1 MGALALKGIAMRT
14 NLARCRVSTFRG
26 LCKPVVIAIA
36 GVTILL
42 SGCSGGASQSEL
54 AQAKQDAALAQ
65 AQKDS
70 IKQQQDTQASL
81 AAEVKTLKDDVAKA
95 AEAKTAAANAVAAAA
110 AAKAEA
116 DKTAAAK
123 TAAANAQITSC
134 GGNLSAG
141 PNTTCAFASNV
152 ENAYFQNGGGSSRF
166 DVYSP
171 ITRIFYTMT
180 CTAGVPTVCRGGNN
194 AVVYIR

>member
-1 MGALALKGIAMRT
+1 M
-14 NLARCRVSTFRG
+14 STFSAVR
-26 LCKPVVIAIA
+26 KPIVIAIF
-36 GVTILL
+36 GVTVLL
-42 SGCSGGASQSEL
+42 SGCSSDGASKSDV
-54 AQAKQDAALAQ
+54 AQAIQSAAQAQ

-81 AAEVKTLKDDVAKA
+81 AAEVKKLKDDAVKA
-95 AEAKTAAANAVAAAA
+95 AEAKTAAANAAAAAA
-110 AAKAEA
+110 AAKAAA
-116 DKTAAAK
+116 DKAAAAK

-141 PNTTCAFASNV
+141 PSTTCAFAFNV
-152 ENAYFQNGGGSSRF
+152 ENAYFQNGGGSSQF